1 MPCSP
6 APMRPTRRPDRRRS
20 RGHWETACCP
30 SSARES
36 AQLADN
42 LGVAQLVLTAEQ
54 VARLDAASA
63 APALEAD
70 VDPQARGDAVVVR
83 PGGIAAAVV
92 GVLDHAVDR

>member
-1 MPCSP
+1 VP
-6 APMRPTRRPDRRRS
+6 A
-20 RGHWETACCP
+20 GANETDATP
-30 SSARES
+30 GQATIAWAPGNRVLPIIGSES
-36 AQLADN
+36 AQLADDR
-42 LGVAQLVLTAEQ
+42 GVAQLVLTAQQ

-70 VDPQARGDAVVVR
+70 VDPQARGDAVIVR